1 MLVSSLAA
9 LLLLASPPAHA
20 EVPVVVIVS
29 VANPVTKLDREALSK
44 LYLRKELRW
53 ADGTEAM
60 ILQPASRA
68 AQEAFAKQV
77 HQKSWKEVQHHYQ
90 QLVFSS
96 RGSAPTEKKD
106 DASVAAAVAKFP
118 NAIGYVTAVPTDP
131 GVKVVEVA
139 AER

>member
-1 MLVSSLAA
+1 MFARSLAAA
-9 LLLLASPPAHA
+9 LLLLASPLALA
-20 EVPVVVIVS
+20 EANLVVIVN

-44 LYLRKELRW
+44 LYLRKETRW
-53 ADGTEAM
+53 ADGKEAM
-60 ILQPASRA
+60 IIQPASRA

-96 RGSAPTEKKD
+96 RGSAPSEKKD

-118 NAIGYVTAVPTDP
+118 NAIGYVTKAPADL
-131 GVKVVEVA
+131 GVKVVEVTP
-139 AER
+139 